1 MKITRRLLAFPLVF
15 VSLVCLFAAARA
27 QEKPA
32 APRRYL
38 VYVGTYT
45 TKTNSKGIYAYSYDA
60 GTGKIKAMGVAAEIA
75 EFNGEKSGSV
85 SAFSIDRR
93 TGKLKLLNQAASRG
107 AGPCH
112 ISLDKTGKY
121 VLVANYDSGT
131 VAVFPVQKDGQL
143 GKYTGFAQHAGSSAN
158 KEREEGP
165 HAHWI
170 ATSPDNR
177 FLLAADLGIDRIL
190 ISKFHLA
197 DGAFT
202 PNKP

>member
-15 VSLVCLFAAARA
+15 ASLVCLCATARA

-60 GTGKIKAMGVAAEIA
+60 GTGKFKALGVAAETADPSFLTVHPGGKYLYAVNEIGN
-75 EFNGEKSGSV
+75 FNGEKSGAV
-85 SAFSIDRR
+85 SAYAIDRK
-93 TGKLKLLNQAASRG
+93 TGKLTLLNQVASRG

-131 VAVFPVQKDGQL
+131 VAVFPVLDDGRL
-143 GKYTGFAQHAGSSAN
+143 GKASAFVQHHGSSVN
-158 KEREEGP
+158 KERQEGA

-170 ATSPDNR
+170 GVTPGNQFA
-177 FLLAADLGIDRIL
+177 LG
-190 ISKFHLA
+190 A
-197 DGAFT
+197 
-202 PNKP
+202 